1 MEEDR
6 SRSSNHSSETLHA
19 TDDDWD
25 LPSTRTLV
33 YVHTTTSVSSQTPT
47 SVSSQTPTSVS
58 SQTTTSVS
66 LHKSTSLS
74 SQKRSHHLT
83 LVFISAAAAV
93 SLAGCGRMENNGNV
107 NRDVY
112 KNLEECRA
120 DWGNS
125 DDCEEIDEKRS
136 ASGSRGYYGPR
147 YNSRTGNDSGG
158 YSTTTRPGSRA
169 SGTVSSS
176 PSRGGFGAS
185 SSHHGGSGH
194 SASG

>member
-6 SRSSNHSSETLHA
+6 SRSSNHSSETSHA
-19 TDDDWD
+19 TRDDWD
-25 LPSTRTLV
+25 SPSTATR
-33 YVHTTTSVSSQTPT
+33 
-47 SVSSQTPTSVS
+47 
-58 SQTTTSVS
+58 VS
-66 LHKSTSLS
+66 LQKTTSLS

-93 SLAGCGRMENNGNV
+93 SLVGCGRMEDDGDV
-107 NRDVY
+107 SRDVY

-120 DWGNS
+120 DWGNPE
-125 DDCEEIDEKRS
+125 DCEEIDEKKS
-136 ASGSRGYYGPR
+136 ATGSRSFYGPR
-147 YNSRTGNDSGG
+147 YNSRTGSYGGG
-158 YSTTTRPGSRA
+158 YSTGTRPGSRA

-185 SSHHGGSGH
+185 SGSHGGSGH